1 MNKLTKNK
9 IAKGLVSLVTVVIL
23 LSSILATT
31 LVYENNI
38 TANAVKEDSGI
49 SYAEVNDVYNLQ
61 LNEGWYQVKNGNVLY
76 LETFDYYKN
85 GF

>member
-1 MNKLTKNK
+1 MKKLTKNK
-9 IAKGLVSLVTVVIL
+9 IAKGLVSLITVVIL

-49 SYAEVNDVYNLQ
+49 SYTEVNDVYNLQ